1 MYYRVA
7 WYQRAI
13 QVHPLPG
20 WQWKSTVLSSLQTLF
35 QFLRLYSALPQERLR
50 VFSSSSCEDLD
61 EQLLQENQGLGSHSV
76 TAAQFLQ
83 ERIIRSPEGRRATPA
98 RDEGADRRWQPSL
111 MGAIAARSHP
121 SGKENGNAGN
131 GLGAPGASALES
143 RRLELERG
151 PGGDHDVPYR
161 FALPACLPQAL
172 AWMRLLAKV
181 HREEGLPQGVL
192 ADSNSSHT
200 KLASR
205 FATRV

>member
-7 WYQRAI
+7 WYQSAI
-13 QVHPLPG
+13 QAHPSPA

-35 QFLRLYSALPQERLR
+35 QFLRLYSALPQDRLR

-61 EQLLQENQGLGSHSV
+61 GQLMQENKGLGSHSV

-83 ERIIRSPEGRRATPA
+83 ELMIRSPEVTRGTPES
-98 RDEGADRRWQPSL
+98 DEG
-111 MGAIAARSHP
+111 AARSHP
-121 SGKENGNAGN
+121 SVKENGKEGN
-131 GLGAPGASALES
+131 GLAATGASALER

-161 FALPACLPQAL
+161 FALPACLPQVF

-181 HREEGLPQGVL
+181 HREEVQPQGVL
-192 ADSNSSHT
+192 ADSNSCHT
-200 KLASR
+200 KIAYR